1 MYLQSQQEKLK
12 SSKEDIDGIYGEK
25 LTAFTNLQSEY
36 QEFEL
41 EMSLPTSE
49 DLETQSLNLAMD
61 TIKELSRSIYLEKG
75 RKIRIRAS
83 QIFRELTDGKYI
95 EFYGDEGQSLELC
108 LEEGTVL
115 AENLEKENLEIL
127 YFSIQMA
134 AAELFTNETV
144 FPVILDDIFHGK
156 NQDKL
161 MAVFRWL
168 KKQPRQVLL
177 FTNNKDMADIF

>member
-1 MYLQSQQEKLK
+1 M
-12 SSKEDIDGIYGEK
+12 
-25 LTAFTNLQSEY
+25 
-36 QEFEL
+36 
-41 EMSLPTSE
+41 
-49 DLETQSLNLAMD
+49 
-61 TIKELSRSIYLEKG
+61 
-75 RKIRIRAS
+75 
-83 QIFRELTDGKYI
+83 
-95 EFYGDEGQSLELC
+95 ELC

-115 AENLEKENLEIL
+115 AENLEKENLEML

-168 KKQPRQVLL
+168 KKQPDRCCFLPIIRIWLTFFRKLL
-177 FTNNKDMADIF
+177 Q

>member
-1 MYLQSQQEKLK
+1 M
-12 SSKEDIDGIYGEK
+12 
-25 LTAFTNLQSEY
+25 
-36 QEFEL
+36 
-41 EMSLPTSE
+41 
-49 DLETQSLNLAMD
+49 
-61 TIKELSRSIYLEKG
+61 
-75 RKIRIRAS
+75 
-83 QIFRELTDGKYI
+83 
-95 EFYGDEGQSLELC
+95 ELC

-115 AENLEKENLEIL
+115 AENLEKENLEML

-161 MAVFRWL
+161 MVVFGWL

-177 FTNNKDMADIF
+177 FTNDKDMADIFQKTVTVNVK

>member
-115 AENLEKENLEIL
+115 AENLEKETLKCC
-127 YFSIQMA
+127 
-134 AAELFTNETV
+134 
-144 FPVILDDIFHGK
+144 IF
-156 NQDKL
+156 L
-161 MAVFRWL
+161 FRWL
-168 KKQPRQVLL
+168 LL
-177 FTNNKDMADIF
+177 SCSRMKLFFRLFWMTFSMGRIRISLW

>member
-1 MYLQSQQEKLK
+1 METFRWLWQL
-12 SSKEDIDGIYGEK
+12 
-25 LTAFTNLQSEY
+25 FTNLEKAEKDVSQI
-36 QEFEL
+36 FL
-41 EMSLPTSE
+41 
-49 DLETQSLNLAMD
+49 TQSLNLAMD

-115 AENLEKENLEIL
+115 AENLEKENLEML

-177 FTNNKDMADIF
+177 FTNNKDMGKGQPQIILFISHTVPYICLHSV